1 MKNTINVIK
10 NLESLH
16 DKMRINIQTGIISA
30 GLWGFV
36 LMLYV
41 IMLDIAYG
49 ALKSNPDSHIL
60 WVFTF
65 GSTVFIT
72 NLFVVLTRIS
82 YRDTV
87 LMVKTIRKA
96 KSVLNNNNN

>member
-1 MKNTINVIK
+1 MKKTINIIK
-10 NLESLH
+10 NLELLH
-16 DKMRINIQTGIISA
+16 PKMRDNIQTGMVSA
-30 GLWGFV
+30 GIWILV

-49 ALKSNPDSHIL
+49 ALKGNPDSHIL